1 MRLIC
6 PNCNAEYEIP
16 ADAIPATGRDLQCS
30 SCGVTWFSKPPEAD
44 SETTGDLSQVLV
56 PQPATDATNKT
67 EAAAAPRPAPGS
79 DIPPL
84 DTAIA
89 DVLRQ
94 EAAAEVKLRSQDAAC
109 GLESQPD
116 LGLDSADRIIGTEQ
130 RHARESRERIERM
143 RSVSEQTDPSAQTQA
158 KAAPLRDKASSSL
171 PDVDTLG
178 SSLRATDS
186 STDDSNSP
194 TPSFYRQAGF
204 SSGFVFILIIAAV
217 LTGIYVQAGYITQLV
232 PDLTEPLNQ
241 YQTAVDAARVWLDQQ
256 TDQAV
261 ALFRK

>member
-30 SCGVTWFSKPPEAD
+30 SCGVTWFSKPLEAD
-44 SETTGDLSQVLV
+44 PETTGDLSQVLA
-56 PQPATDATNKT
+56 PQPATNKT
-67 EAAAAPRPAPGS
+67 EATAAPTPAPGS

-94 EAAAEVKLRSQDAAC
+94 EAAAEVKLRSQDAAG

-116 LGLDSADRIIGTEQ
+116 LGLESADRIIGTEQ

-158 KAAPLRDKASSSL
+158 KSAPLRDKASSSL
-171 PDVDTLG
+171 PDVNTLG

-186 STDDSNSP
+186 STDDSSSP
-194 TPSFYRQAGF
+194 TPSFYRQTGF
-204 SSGFVFILIIAAV
+204 SSGFVFTLIIAAV
-217 LTGIYVQAGYITQLV
+217 LAGIYVQARYITQLV
-232 PDLTEPLNQ
+232 PDLIEPLNQ
-241 YQTAVDAARVWLDQQ
+241 YQTAVDAARVWLDHQ